1 MAVALPVAKLAC
13 AIQPCLP
20 RFSPPEPSPMRHRS
34 AFTLIEL
41 LVVIAIIAVLI
52 GLLLPAVQKVRE
64 AASRMKCQN
73 NLKQIAL
80 ACTNY
85 EGTYGRYPSSNT
97 FVPPLHGWV
106 ANVLPF
112 LEQENVRKVYD
123 TTASWYDPPNAT
135 ARNAQVKTFLCPSAS
150 SGRVGECAV
159 PGAPGSPFAGA
170 AWDYSNVAVVA
181 KDLLVYLNYPD
192 AANSYLNYWRGVM
205 SSQGSTVAQITDGMS
220 NTLLIVEDAGRPEY
234 WVKGKR
240 VTDRQAIVPGNGGA
254 DGTVT
259 GGLWA
264 DHVKGFG
271 VEGTSADGFTVVGD
285 CAINCNNSFEVYA
298 FHTGGANAAMADG
311 SVRFLREGMSIR
323 TLAALA
329 TRGAGEVFA
338 ND

>member
-1 MAVALPVAKLAC
+1 
-13 AIQPCLP
+13 
-20 RFSPPEPSPMRHRS
+20 MRHRS

-64 AASRMKCQN
+64 AAARLKCQN

-97 FVPPLHGWV
+97 FSPQPLHGWV
-106 ANVLPF
+106 AAVLPF
-112 LEQENVRKVYD
+112 LEQENVRNIYV
-123 TTASWYDPPNAT
+123 TTANWYDPPNAT

-150 SGRVGECAV
+150 SGRVGACAV
-159 PGAPGSPFAGA
+159 PGVPGSPFAGA

-181 KDLLVYLNYPD
+181 TALLAYLNYPD
-192 AANSYLNYWRGVM
+192 PASYPSIWRGVM
-205 SSQGSTVAQITDGMS
+205 SSQGSTVAQITDGLS
-220 NTLLIVEDAGRPEY
+220 NTLLMVEDAGRPEY

-240 VTDRQAIVPGNGGA
+240 NTTDVPISFGQGGP
-254 DGTVT
+254 GVVV

-264 DHVKGFG
+264 DHQKGFG
-271 VEGTSADGFTVVGD
+271 IEGTSADGLTVVGE
-285 CAINCNNSFEVYA
+285 CAVNCNNSFEVYA
-298 FHTGGANAAMADG
+298 FHPGGANAAMADG
-311 SVRFLREGMSIR
+311 SVRFLRDSTSIR

-329 TRGAGEVFA
+329 TRGAGEVVPA
-338 ND
+338 DW